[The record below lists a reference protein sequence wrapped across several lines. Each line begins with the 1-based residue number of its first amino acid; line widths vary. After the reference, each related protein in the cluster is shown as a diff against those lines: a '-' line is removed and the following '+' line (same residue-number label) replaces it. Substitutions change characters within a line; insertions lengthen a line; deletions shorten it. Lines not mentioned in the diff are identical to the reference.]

1 MPGDLAHYWHA
12 ESDEPKPPL
21 GWLGRM
27 LNLLVAISDVVL
39 RHHGDPASDPGRALT
54 NAPS

>member
-27 LNLLVAISDVVL
+27 LNLPVATSDVVL
-39 RHHGDPASDPGRALT
+39 AITDTRRPIPAVL
-54 NAPS
+54 